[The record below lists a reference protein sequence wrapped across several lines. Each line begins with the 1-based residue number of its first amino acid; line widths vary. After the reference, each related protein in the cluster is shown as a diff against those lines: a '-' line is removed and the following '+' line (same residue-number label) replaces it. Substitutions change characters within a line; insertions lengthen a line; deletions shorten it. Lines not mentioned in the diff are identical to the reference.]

1 MNAVVEQL
9 LREELTR
16 RELLVRLGLGG
27 AAIALPG
34 IFAAS
39 GAAGV
44 GTTTSGACYATGE
57 SCSLGLDPDVYRMP
71 LTGEFIQTGDRRICA
86 TKNWSELPPEVF
98 DLDFLRAV
106 WPSLPDATQQVTEA
120 AAFGFVTT
128 HWGPPDIPPADLGK
142 LAKPSAFP
150 NEVFSSLAPRT
161 ARVEFEVP
169 KTDFERLGWVPRHVP
184 VSIEPDP
191 APETPLRLR
200 GWYIKGD
207 GVARGENESI
217 SPTAVLGRPSLE
229 HPLVILS
236 AGFPYSISYDRL
248 AGGIDVGRQMRKTV
262 TYLVAQGFDVL
273 FFDKRG
279 HGYSEGLVDGMGED
293 VFRALDLLEHG
304 VIVEN
309 GVPLR
314 LSLITADDRRL
325 SGDEAAAERLLG
337 SGYTA
342 RTKPVVLRG
351 FSYGSSQL
359 QKAMAM
365 NYSEQPVEYRFKRD
379 RSGAVVVDE
388 ARTPAGNRRY
398 NFRGI
403 VAISGF
409 QGSLKYE
416 TAPYFLALDALAST
430 IGHNGGVLKSTVY
443 ESMGEWPGHLGL
455 YATND
460 FETADGAVDAFNDR
474 LRGTKKIRMV
484 TGYHFGLASEPVDT
498 YFAEE
503 SARFA
508 KHVTFDSGPLD
519 NSQTATYADEVC
531 RAEQVVM
538 DPESQS
544 ITDVPSQAVRAANRR
559 VDRVLSTWVERP

>member
-1 MNAVVEQL
+1 MSDSALEQL
-9 LREELTR
+9 FGEEEFTR
-16 RELLVRLGLGG
+16 GQLLARLGLGG

-34 IFAAS
+34 VFAAI
-39 GAAGV
+39 GTADAATPGR
-44 GTTTSGACYATGE
+44 CYATGK
-57 SCSLGLDPDVYRMP
+57 SCSLGIDPDVYRMP
-71 LTGEFIQTGDRRICA
+71 LTGEFMQSGNRRICA
-86 TKNWSELPPEVF
+86 TKNWSAYPPEAF
-98 DLDFLRAV
+98 DIDFLRAF
-106 WPSLPDATQQVTEA
+106 WQSLPDATQQATEA

-128 HWGPPDIPPADLGK
+128 HWGPPDVQPADLEEVK
-142 LAKPSAFP
+142 TPEAFP
-150 NEVFSSLAPRT
+150 HEMFSSLSSRT
-161 ARVEFEVP
+161 VRVEFEVP
-169 KTDFERLGWVPRHVP
+169 KTDFERLGWVPRHLP
-184 VSIEPDP
+184 VRVEPDL
-191 APETPLRLR
+191 APETPLKLR
-200 GWYIKGD
+200 GLYIKD
-207 GVARGENESI
+207 GVTRSDSERD
-217 SPTAVLGRPSLE
+217 GRASRA

-236 AGFPYSISYDRL
+236 TGFPYSIAYDRPV
-248 AGGIDVGRQMRKTV
+248 GGIDVGRQLRKTV

-279 HGYSEGLVDGMGED
+279 HGYSQGLVDGMGED

-314 LSLITADDRRL
+314 LSVITAEGRRL
-325 SGDEAAAERLLG
+325 SGEEAAAERLLG

-365 NYSEQPVEYRFKRD
+365 NYSDRPVEYRFTRNQ
-379 RSGAVVVDE
+379 SGAVVVDE
-388 ARTPAGNRRY
+388 AQAPAGNRGY

-443 ESMGEWPGHLGL
+443 ESMSRWPAHLGL

-460 FETADGAVDAFNDR
+460 FETADGAVDAFNNR
-474 LRGTKKIRMV
+474 LRGFKKIRMM

-508 KHVTFDSGPLD
+508 KHVTFETASLD
-519 NSQTATYADEVC
+519 NVQTTSYAHEVC
-531 RAEQVVM
+531 RAEAVVM
-538 DPESQS
+538 DPDSQS
-544 ITDVPSQAVRAANRR
+544 ITDVPSEAINDANRR
-559 VDRVLSTWVERP
+559 VDRYLRKWVASG